1 MSALPVPGT
10 MIDVVD
16 LIDPNGSTT
25 PEPTPLARRRPRR
38 TIAIAITAILVVVVA
53 SGVLF
58 ERWRNGLHVF
68 PSAGN
73 EVGADR
79 MAVERTFYAPEVSS
93 PTDRPLTLTIT
104 SIRPDI
110 ARNTAHATIRVLL
123 CTPRPGITI
132 GPGTAWSL
140 TRY

>member
-1 MSALPVPGT
+1 

-79 MAVERTFYAPEVSS
+79 MAVERTFYAPEV
-93 PTDRPLTLTIT
+93 
-104 SIRPDI
+104 
-110 ARNTAHATIRVLL
+110 
-123 CTPRPGITI
+123 
-132 GPGTAWSL
+132 
-140 TRY
+140 